1 MQETVDRDGNEMELS
16 IHGRHDPV
24 VVPRA
29 AVVVEAMAAITVLDM
44 LFLSM
49 TSRLDMLQM
58 FFQVEAAEDTEN
70 E

>member
-1 MQETVDRDGNEMELS
+1 MDRDGNEMELS